1 MKKRT
6 SKAHADNKTQPSTHE
21 LSLVEALKRGGFI
34 APETDED
41 ARRFLDRFSDS
52 STTLPPA
59 LQDTDAAV
67 DRILGE
73 EMHLPKRLQ
82 SQPETEQAR
91 SLRRAARKGS
101 SISPEIEEAMRQAR
115 EAEDDE

>member
-6 SKAHADNKTQPSTHE
+6 SKTRANQNQPSAHE

-41 ARRFLDRFSDS
+41 ARRFLDRFSDA

-67 DRILGE
+67 NRILGE
-73 EMHLPKRLQ
+73 QIHLPKRLQ
-82 SQPETEQAR
+82 NQPETEQAR

-101 SISPEIEEAMRQAR
+101 SISPEIEEKLRQAR

>member
-6 SKAHADNKTQPSTHE
+6 SKARVGKAQPSAHE

-34 APETDED
+34 VPETDED
-41 ARRFLDRFSDS
+41 AHRFLDRFSDA

-59 LQDTDAAV
+59 LQDTDAAIN
-67 DRILGE
+67 RILGE
-73 EMHLPKRLQ
+73 KIHLPKHLEN
-82 SQPETEQAR
+82 QPETEQAR

-101 SISPEIEEAMRQAR
+101 SISTEIEEAMRRAR
-115 EAEDDE
+115 KAKDNE

>member
-6 SKAHADNKTQPSTHE
+6 SKAGSDKIHPPTND
-21 LSLVEALKRGGFI
+21 LSLIKALKRDGFI

-52 STTLPPA
+52 STTLPPV
-59 LQDTDAAV
+59 LQDTDAVV
-67 DRILGE
+67 DLILGE

-91 SLRRAARKGS
+91 SLRRAARKGT
-101 SISPEIEEAMRQAR
+101 SISPEIEEALRQAR